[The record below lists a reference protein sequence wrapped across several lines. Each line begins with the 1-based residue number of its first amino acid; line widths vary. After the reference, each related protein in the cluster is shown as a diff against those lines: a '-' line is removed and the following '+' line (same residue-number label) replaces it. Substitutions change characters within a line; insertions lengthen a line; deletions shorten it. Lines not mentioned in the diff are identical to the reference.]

1 MVVII
6 PLICSAADRGGG
18 GGGATGAVCPGPPNS
33 ARLTSIRSGLSVT
46 FKSGGTVVSRQR
58 LRKMQS
64 WPWVTV
70 MTGVSPSF
78 RVGVS
83 FEASSLC
90 LILNRV
96 LVAD

>member
-1 MVVII
+1 MQ
-6 PLICSAADRGGG
+6 CRRQGGG

-33 ARLTSIRSGLSVT
+33 ARLISIRSGLSVT
-46 FKSGGTVVSRQR
+46 FKSGCTVVSRQR
-58 LRKMQS
+58 LRKTQS
-64 WPWVTV
+64 WVTL

-83 FEASSLC
+83 FEAISLH